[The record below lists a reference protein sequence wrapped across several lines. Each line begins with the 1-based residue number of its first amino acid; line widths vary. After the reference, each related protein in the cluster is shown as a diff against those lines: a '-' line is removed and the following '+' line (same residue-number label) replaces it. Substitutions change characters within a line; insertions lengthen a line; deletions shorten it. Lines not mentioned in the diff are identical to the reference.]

1 MYNNEIELNVYSQ
14 FFILQSDIYPSNFN
28 LKNYF
33 FFNLRFYIKK
43 KIKNRIIFKN
53 MTVKIYDL

>member
-14 FFILQSDIYPSNFN
+14 LFILQSDIYPSNFN